1 MGKKLTEEE
10 KKQKEEI
17 RKIEREKTN
26 AIKLEKKKV
35 QKKFGQFYTTNY
47 DYILD
52 GFTIPHNSN
61 IIEPFVGQGDLLN
74 WIGDKPVEK
83 YDIDP
88 KIECIHQ
95 DTLLTPPDYKDK
107 FVITNPP
114 YLAKNKTKD
123 RKVYDLW
130 KVDDLYKAFIKSIVE
145 GDVSGGI
152 IIVPLNF
159 LSGEDRDGGVRR
171 LFFSKYKITKINI
184 FEEKVFKDTGYT
196 VCSFQFERGNSCILP
211 ITIFPE
217 KKNVEFCVLEEHE
230 YRIGGEIYV
239 PVRSKYKIGRLLAVS
254 NIEKNKTPTSNLFL
268 RAMDGGTDDNKIGLE
283 INTNHFYGKD
293 TDRVFC
299 TIITN
304 IPFEDE
310 QYIVDKFNEK
320 IESYRTKYNSLFLT
334 NYRESSKNYS
344 RKRISFD
351 LAYNIIAQIL
361 EEKE

>member
-1 MGKKLTEEE
+1 MRKKITKEEKEKKLLE
-10 KKQKEEI
+10 KI
-17 RKIEREKTN
+17 
-26 AIKLEKKKV
+26 EKKKI

-47 DYILD
+47 NYILD
-52 GFTIPHNSN
+52 GFTIPNN
-61 IIEPFVGQGDLLN
+61 AQLIEPFVGQGDLLN

-88 KIECIHQ
+88 KINCIHQ
-95 DTLLTPPDYKDK
+95 DTLMTPPNYKDK

-123 RKVYDLW
+123 RRVYDLW

-145 GDVSGGI
+145 GDVYGGI

-196 VCSFQFERGNSCILP
+196 VCSFQFERGQSCILP

-217 KKNVEFCVLEEHE
+217 KKELEFCVLEKYE

-239 PVRSKYKIGRLLAVS
+239 PVKSEYKIGRLLAES
-254 NIEKNKTPTSNLFL
+254 NIEKNKIPSSNLFL
-268 RAMDGGTDDNKIGLE
+268 RAMDGGTEDNKIGLE
-283 INTNHFYGKD
+283 INTNHFYGKN

-299 TIITN
+299 SIITN
-304 IPFEDE
+304 KPFEDE

-320 IESYRTKYNSLFLT
+320 IKNYRNKYNSLFLT

-361 EEKE
+361 EEKKNG